1 MTIYLSDRTGASI
14 DTVLDNA
21 DNSNKNIIG
30 PLLTTFD
37 LDSVL
42 ETRVKFCA
50 AGSANAP
57 TAGENYIVD
66 TIGASFT
73 GPTNNRVMQYA
84 YDYSTG
90 TTAFLR
96 SNNSAWSA
104 WKEIYLTGGNKTNAQ
119 IDTVIDNADA
129 GNIGKLIPKS
139 AIDFDTINSGFS
151 FANTS
156 ATNGPVSS
164 NIAVMTILD
173 DGTRGFQLSSSESGI
188 FSARNKSGGTY
199 SAWQE
204 LYHTG
209 NTGAAK
215 FGSSSLPTA
224 GALDEVLV
232 SPVVGGALN
241 AIAHNATVATLRT
254 QVYYYN
260 PNGLVGSI
268 ATNGTAT
275 AYNTSSD
282 PRLKDFSAA
291 PSDTDIDSK
300 FNDLFG
306 AFRTFN
312 WKSDPTG
319 DLVWGFD
326 AHATIDAGLDVGSE
340 GEGPRELAL
349 GDVYNTTP
357 AVFEDQEQQVVY
369 KTGDKKGELKF
380 YADGEPVMET
390 ISVEVTA
397 AIEHK
402 VSPAGVD
409 QSKAVPILL
418 AKIEQLE
425 RRLVAAG
432 I

>member
-14 DTVLDNA
+14 DTVLDDA
-21 DNSNKNIIG
+21 DAGNIG
-30 PLLTTFD
+30 KTSSSFSV
-37 LDSVL
+37 LDSTL
-42 ETRVKFCA
+42 K
-50 AGSANAP
+50 AGFYSYNTTDASAPDAFKG
-57 TAGENYIVD
+57 TFLVAVTESA
-66 TIGASFT
+66 TS
-73 GPTNNRVMQYA
+73 
-84 YDYSTG
+84 G
-90 TTAFLR
+90 TTRATQTATTQA
-96 SNNSAWSA
+96 NSSFIRINYNGTWSA
-104 WKEIYLTGGNKTNAQ
+104 WKELYAKGTSKTNAQ
-119 IDTVIDNADA
+119 IDTVIDDADA
-129 GNIGKLIPKS
+129 SNVGKLIPKS

-164 NIAVMTILD
+164 NVAVMTIRD
-173 DGTRGFQLSSSESGI
+173 DGTRGFQVSSSESGI
-188 FSARNKSGGTY
+188 FSVRSKSGGTY
-199 SAWQE
+199 SGWEE

-209 NTGAAK
+209 NTGVVSFNKQAE
-215 FGSSSLPTA
+215 PTLA
-224 GALDEVLV
+224 SETVDISPFNNGQINFSRTGTASKTVLAFYNANGQ
-232 SPVVGGALN
+232 VGL
-241 AIAHNATVATLRT
+241 
-254 QVYYYN
+254 
-260 PNGLVGSI
+260 I
-268 ATNGTAT
+268 ATSGTAT

-282 PRLKDFSAA
+282 PRLKDFTAG

-357 AVFEDQEQQVVY
+357 AVFEDQEVPLLY
-369 KTGDKKGELKF
+369 KSGERLGQPRF
-380 YADGEPVMET
+380 DSEGIALTET
-390 ISVEVTA
+390 VSVEVTA

-432 I
+432 L